1 MWQQIISWA
10 RLLWDTGEEVQ
21 RIRAEVKDLEIGQ
34 QDSHDFMRALAT
46 QNELLRKDNES
57 LRRELQHERE
67 KRADELEKIE
77 LRLRLQ
83 ISEEFRRLPTGEK
96 E

>member
-1 MWQQIISWA
+1 MWQQIVSWA

-21 RIRAEVKDLEIGQ
+21 RLRAEVRDLQ
-34 QDSHDFMRALAT
+34 LAQSDSNDLMRALAT
-46 QNELLRKDNES
+46 QSELLH
-57 LRRELQHERE
+57 REIQHERE

-83 ISEEFRRLPTGEK
+83 MSEELRRLPPGESRA
-96 E
+96 EH